1 MSVAFPRIIRS
12 YARRERP
19 LTAAA
24 QGVYE
29 RLWGQFG
36 IAEGD
41 WDKLGCAE
49 RETVLDIGFGDGE
62 SLLNIAAEDRGRD
75 YVGVEVYHTGI
86 VKALRGIEEQGLT
99 NVKLIEGDAQLVL
112 GAVGAGRLAGLQVFF
127 PDPWPK
133 KRHHKRRLVQ
143 RPFLMEV
150 VRVLKAGGTFHM
162 ATDWQ
167 AYADAVVESA
177 RSIPELELVA
187 AERGGRPI
195 TRFERRGTRAGRAP
209 FDIRYRKPS

>member
-1 MSVAFPRIIRS
+1 MSLAFPRLIRS
-12 YARRERP
+12 YTRRERP
-19 LTAAA
+19 LTPGA
-24 QGVYE
+24 QGAYE
-29 RLWGQFG
+29 RLWGRFG
-36 IAEGD
+36 IAERD

-62 SLLNIAAEDRGRD
+62 SLLNIATQDSDRE

-86 VKALRGIEEQGLT
+86 VKVLRGLEERGLV

-112 GAVGAGRLAGLQVFF
+112 GAVGAGRLAGVQVFF

-167 AYADAVVESA
+167 AYAEAVVESV
-177 RSIPELELVA
+177 RSIPELEVVA

-195 TRFERRGTRAGRAP
+195 TRFERRGTRAGRPP
-209 FDIRYRKPS
+209 FDIRYRKVS